1 MKIPFNEKEL
11 EVQYEI
17 PNMFGGPATPVF
29 SHPISLF
36 DAVKANLVDH
46 DPVWIFQGYET
57 GFFCP
62 AVIPDHVARGFCF
75 EAVPTPRE
83 KFGGKDMFGLNWKY
97 VDVAG
102 GSMSEGLLFD
112 DANDWKEHINFEE
125 VYKAVD
131 SWDWE
136 GSAAM
141 NKDYLASGPKTCW
154 FLNGAWFERLIS
166 FMTFEGAAMALLD
179 DDQVDAVKELIHET
193 TSLYMYIVD
202 KCEKYYENLPG
213 YCIHDDWGS
222 QMAPFFSEEAAR
234 EIFLPEMKRFVDHV
248 HSYGKYIELHSC
260 GKCESRCG
268 VFVDAGFDCWTPM
281 AMNNTEK
288 LYEDYGDKI
297 VISVVCNELA
307 DPANATEEELR
318 AAARSFAAK
327 FAKPGKVASL
337 STMYGN
343 PAYLTKAFRE
353 ELYKAS
359 RLGCLGE

>member
-11 EVQYEI
+11 EVAYEI
-17 PNMFGGPATPVF
+17 PGFMGGPATPVF

-36 DAVKANLVDH
+36 DAVKKTYVDH
-46 DPVWIFQGYET
+46 DPQWIFQGYET

-62 AVIPDHVARGFCF
+62 SVIPDHVARGFCF

-83 KFGGKDMFGLNWKY
+83 KFGGPDMFGLNWKY

-102 GSMSEGLLFD
+102 GSMSEGLFFD
-112 DANDWKEHINFEE
+112 DANDWKDHINFEE
-125 VYKAVD
+125 VYKKVD

-141 NKDYLASGPKTCW
+141 NKEYLASGPKTCW

-179 DDQVDAVKELIHET
+179 DDQIDAVKELIHET

-202 KCEKYYENLPG
+202 KCEKHYENLPG

-222 QMAPFFSEEAAR
+222 QMAPFFSEDVAR
-234 EIFLPEMKRFVDHV
+234 EVFLPEMKRFVDHV

-268 VFVDAGFDCWTPM
+268 VFVDAGFDSWTPM
-281 AMNNTEK
+281 AMNDTAK
-288 LYEDYGDKI
+288 LHETYGDKI

-307 DPANATEEELR
+307 DPANASEEELR
-318 AAARSFAAK
+318 AAARSFAKK
-327 FAKPGKVASL
+327 FASPEKVAAL

-359 RLGCLGE
+359 RLACLGE